1 MVTLTKE
8 VKLGSDEPISISHEY
23 GSLKAAQD
31 DMKEEVKI
39 ISEGLTRQKHEIEKT
54 IDTKTAKLIIKDL
67 GVETWTIEEK

>member
-31 DMKEEVKI
+31 DMKEEMKI

-54 IDTKTAKLIIKDL
+54 VEAKTAKIVIKDL